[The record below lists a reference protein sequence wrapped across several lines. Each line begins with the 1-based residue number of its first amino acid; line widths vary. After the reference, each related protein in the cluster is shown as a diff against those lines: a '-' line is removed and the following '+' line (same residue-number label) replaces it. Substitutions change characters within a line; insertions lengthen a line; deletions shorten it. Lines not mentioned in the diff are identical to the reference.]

1 MIRQGSHLSVTTRN
15 DEGLIRIRHS
25 PGQRANRVETTAP
38 LFIQPAVP
46 KSPFIH
52 PAHQHPDMSYF
63 VDLFSPATYEA
74 FGKSDRT
81 VTGFRPGQRA
91 AAAKVKT
98 GDKLLCYMTRLSRW
112 VGVLDVIDGPFDDST
127 PLFQVDEDPFT
138 LRFHVRPS
146 IWLPVNIAVPI
157 RDERVWKRLSFTRDL
172 TDGSV
177 AWTGRVRGSLTRIAD
192 ADGALIEDILREQ
205 TVSGLPYPVDEEEYR
220 RLLGNTVRR
229 GDRDVT
235 VIVPEKADAIDE
247 PETQPE
253 VQSARES
260 IQIQAL
266 LAEIGDRMG
275 MQIWIPKSDRVGVL
289 GAWRGAHG
297 PLLERLPLNYDDT
310 TLRTIEQIDVL
321 WLKGRSIRRA
331 FEVEHTTSVYS
342 GILRMADLLALQPNM
357 DIKLHIVAPEVRRDK
372 VHQELMRPV
381 FSLLDRGPLFES
393 CTYIPYD
400 SVRQLAKEPHLAH
413 MSDSVVDA
421 YSEAAED

>member
-1 MIRQGSHLSVTTRN
+1 M
-15 DEGLIRIRHS
+15 
-25 PGQRANRVETTAP
+25 A
-38 LFIQPAVP
+38 
-46 KSPFIH
+46 
-52 PAHQHPDMSYF
+52 YF
-63 VDLFSPATYEA
+63 VDLFSPETFEA

-81 VTGFRPGQRA
+81 VTGFRPRQRP
-91 AAAKVKT
+91 AAAKVRV
-98 GDKLLCYMTRLSRW
+98 GDRLLCYMTRLSRW
-112 VGVLDVIDGPFDDST
+112 VGVLEVVDGPFDDDT
-127 PLFQVDEDPFT
+127 PLFHVANDPYS
-138 LRFHVRPS
+138 LRFHVKPVL
-146 IWLPVNIAVPI
+146 WLPLHKTLPI
-157 RDERVWKRLSFTRDL
+157 HDERVWKHLSFTRDL
-172 TDGSV
+172 PAGSI
-177 AWTGRVRGSLTRIAD
+177 AWTGRVRGSLTRIVQS
-192 ADGALIEDILREQ
+192 DGELIESVLSAQ
-205 TVSGLPYPVDEEEYR
+205 TSGGVEYPVSDEEYR
-220 RLLGNTVRR
+220 RLLGHTVRR

-235 VIVPEKADAIDE
+235 VIVPEKADVIED

-253 VQSARES
+253 TPSARES
-260 IQIQAL
+260 VQMQAL

-275 MQIWIPKSDRVGVL
+275 MQIWIPRADRAGVL
-289 GAWRGAHG
+289 GAWRGDHA

-357 DIKLHIVAPEVRRDK
+357 DIKLHIVAPEARREK

-400 SVRQLAKEPHLAH
+400 GVRQLAKEPHLAH

-421 YSEAAED
+421 YSEAAEE